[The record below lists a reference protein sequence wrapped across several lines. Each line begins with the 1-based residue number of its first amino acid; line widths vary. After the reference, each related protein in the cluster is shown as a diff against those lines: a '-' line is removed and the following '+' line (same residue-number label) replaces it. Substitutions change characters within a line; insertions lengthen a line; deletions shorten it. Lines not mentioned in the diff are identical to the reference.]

1 MATPSPLRI
10 DPKPKEAPAA
20 TVVAGGGFVF
30 VRPFVFC
37 QTLGGFLSDLLFF
50 VRPFV
55 FCQTFCFFCQTFLKK
70 GPTPQKLSQKCFIK
84 KTGVSVPRSI
94 AFHCMGNLGAPHPF
108 ICSRK
113 RFGTT
118 TQNAHEVSLERGVGH
133 LIVFCRGDHWSS
145 DQPGAFWGRV
155 LHAFFYSK
163 SSPRKLPKGLTNGSN
178 KNARPLF

>member
-1 MATPSPLRI
+1 MIPNPKKPPPRQSSP
-10 DPKPKEAPAA
+10 
-20 TVVAGGGFVF
+20 AGA
-30 VRPFVFC
+30 
-37 QTLGGFLSDLLFF
+37 LFLSGLLFF
-50 VRPFV
+50 VRPLGV
-55 FCQTFCFFCQTFLKK
+55 FCQTFLKK

-84 KTGVSVPRSI
+84 KTGVLVPRS
-94 AFHCMGNLGAPHPF
+94 FVFYSMGNLGAPHPF

-133 LIVFCRGDHWSS
+133 LIVFCRGDHRSS